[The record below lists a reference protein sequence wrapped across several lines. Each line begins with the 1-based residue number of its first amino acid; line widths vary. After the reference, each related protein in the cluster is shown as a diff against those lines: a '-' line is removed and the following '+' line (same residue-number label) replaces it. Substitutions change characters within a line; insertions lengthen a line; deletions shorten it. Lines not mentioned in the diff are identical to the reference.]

1 MKTDYFTLLDIF
13 PALLWLIIIIIIGY
27 AVRNANID
35 KPHYRFYM
43 RNLYAKLFLSLAF
56 ALFYIFIGGGG
67 DTVAYY
73 DSALTLNNLFF
84 KSPSL
89 YFQEMVSE
97 PDMFRYTASF
107 DTRTGFPPGWIY
119 REPEAFFVSKLMSL
133 VSFLTLK
140 SYLAMTFIMAFITSI
155 ASWKL
160 FELIRNYKMNNEK
173 LLAFGILLMP
183 SVNFW
188 CSGVS
193 KDTVVFIAVLFLI
206 INAFKILSIDQKSSL
221 LNYAVVI
228 VCSFIILYVRSFIFI
243 AFIVPFSFVAISKLV
258 RLAGGGAVTLIILR
272 VMILGGGIII
282 ASGSLISQ
290 SEEDFKGSNSLIQ
303 EASNIQQDF
312 NQNKTYGDK
321 KYDLGEIEFS
331 PIGLARV
338 APLVIITGLFR
349 PFIWESFSTTLIMNG
364 LESLIF
370 LYFTFLFFRRG
381 FFKKFKQVRNHD
393 FLLFCLMFTFI
404 IAYMTG
410 LTSILY
416 GVLVRLRAP
425 LLPFLFVLLTVDWNA
440 IKTKKENEIKAQN

>member
-1 MKTDYFTLLDIF
+1 MKTDYFTLTDIF
-13 PALLWLIIIIIIGY
+13 PAILWLVIIVITGY
-27 AVRNANID
+27 VISASNKD

-43 RNLYAKLFLSLAF
+43 RNLYAKLFFSLSF
-56 ALFYIFIGGGG
+56 ALFYLFIVGGG

-73 DSALTLNNLFF
+73 DSALTMNNLFF
-84 KSPSL
+84 KSPAL
-89 YFQEMVSE
+89 YFQEMTSP
-97 PDMFRYTASF
+97 PDMFRYTSSF
-107 DTRTGFPPGWIY
+107 DSRTGFPPGWIY
-119 REPEAFFVSKLMSL
+119 REPEAFFISKLMSL

-173 LLAFGILLMP
+173 ILAFGILLLP

-258 RLAGGGAVTLIILR
+258 RLAGGGSVTLIILR
-272 VMILGGGIII
+272 VMILGGGIIV

-290 SEEDFKGSNSLIQ
+290 SEEDFKGSSSLIQ

-321 KYDLGEIEFS
+321 KYDLGEIEFT
-331 PIGLARV
+331 PVGLVKV
-338 APLVIITGLFR
+338 APLVIVTGLFR

-393 FLLFCLMFTFI
+393 FLLFCLMFTLI

-425 LLPFLFVLLTVDWNA
+425 LLPFLFVLLTVDWKA

>member
-1 MKTDYFTLLDIF
+1 MKTDYFTLTDIF
-13 PALLWLIIIIIIGY
+13 PAILWLVIIVITGY
-27 AVRNANID
+27 VISASNKD

-43 RNLYAKLFLSLAF
+43 RNLYAKLFFSLSF
-56 ALFYIFIGGGG
+56 ALFYLFIVGGG

-73 DSALTLNNLFF
+73 DSALTMNNLFF
-84 KSPSL
+84 KSPAL
-89 YFQEMVSE
+89 YFQEMTSP
-97 PDMFRYTASF
+97 PDMFRYTSSF
-107 DTRTGFPPGWIY
+107 DSRTGFPPGWIY
-119 REPEAFFVSKLMSL
+119 REPEAFFISKLMSL

-173 LLAFGILLMP
+173 ILAFGILLLP

-221 LNYAVVI
+221 LNYAAVI

-258 RLAGGGAVTLIILR
+258 RLAGGGSVTLIILR
-272 VMILGGGIII
+272 VMILGGGIIV

-290 SEEDFKGSNSLIQ
+290 SEEDFKGSSSLIQ

-321 KYDLGEIEFS
+321 KYDLGEIEFT
-331 PIGLARV
+331 PVG
-338 APLVIITGLFR
+338 
-349 PFIWESFSTTLIMNG
+349 
-364 LESLIF
+364 
-370 LYFTFLFFRRG
+370 
-381 FFKKFKQVRNHD
+381 
-393 FLLFCLMFTFI
+393 
-404 IAYMTG
+404 
-410 LTSILY
+410 
-416 GVLVRLRAP
+416 
-425 LLPFLFVLLTVDWNA
+425 
-440 IKTKKENEIKAQN
+440 

>member
-1 MKTDYFTLLDIF
+1 MKTDYFTLTDIF
-13 PALLWLIIIIIIGY
+13 PAILWLVIIVITGY
-27 AVRNANID
+27 VISASNKD

-43 RNLYAKLFLSLAF
+43 RNLYAKLFFSLSF
-56 ALFYIFIGGGG
+56 ALFYLFIVGGG

-73 DSALTLNNLFF
+73 DSALTMNNLFF
-84 KSPSL
+84 KSPAL
-89 YFQEMVSE
+89 YFQEMTSP
-97 PDMFRYTASF
+97 PDMFRYTSSF
-107 DTRTGFPPGWIY
+107 DSRTGFPPGWIY
-119 REPEAFFVSKLMSL
+119 REPEAFFISKLMSL

-173 LLAFGILLMP
+173 ILAFGILLLP

-221 LNYAVVI
+221 LNYAAVI

-258 RLAGGGAVTLIILR
+258 RLAGGGSVTLIILR
-272 VMILGGGIII
+272 VMILGGGIIV

-290 SEEDFKGSNSLIQ
+290 SEEDFKGSSSLIQ

-321 KYDLGEIEFS
+321 KYDLGEIEFT
-331 PIGLARV
+331 PVGLVKV
-338 APLVIITGLFR
+338 APLVIVTGLFR

-393 FLLFCLMFTFI
+393 FLLFCLMFTLI

-425 LLPFLFVLLTVDWNA
+425 LLPFLFVLLTVDWKA

>member
-1 MKTDYFTLLDIF
+1 
-13 PALLWLIIIIIIGY
+13 
-27 AVRNANID
+27 
-35 KPHYRFYM
+35 
-43 RNLYAKLFLSLAF
+43 
-56 ALFYIFIGGGG
+56 
-67 DTVAYY
+67 
-73 DSALTLNNLFF
+73 
-84 KSPSL
+84 
-89 YFQEMVSE
+89 
-97 PDMFRYTASF
+97 
-107 DTRTGFPPGWIY
+107 
-119 REPEAFFVSKLMSL
+119 
-133 VSFLTLK
+133 
-140 SYLAMTFIMAFITSI
+140 MAFITSI

-173 LLAFGILLMP
+173 ILAFGILLLP

-221 LNYAVVI
+221 LNYAAVI

-258 RLAGGGAVTLIILR
+258 RLAGGGSVTLIILR
-272 VMILGGGIII
+272 VMILGGGIIV

-290 SEEDFKGSNSLIQ
+290 SEEDFKGSSSLIQ

-321 KYDLGEIEFS
+321 KYDLGEIEFT
-331 PIGLARV
+331 PVGLVKV
-338 APLVIITGLFR
+338 APLVIVTGLFR

-393 FLLFCLMFTFI
+393 FLLFCLMFTLI

-425 LLPFLFVLLTVDWNA
+425 LLPFLFVLLTVDWKA
-440 IKTKKENEIKAQN
+440 IKTKKENGIKAQN